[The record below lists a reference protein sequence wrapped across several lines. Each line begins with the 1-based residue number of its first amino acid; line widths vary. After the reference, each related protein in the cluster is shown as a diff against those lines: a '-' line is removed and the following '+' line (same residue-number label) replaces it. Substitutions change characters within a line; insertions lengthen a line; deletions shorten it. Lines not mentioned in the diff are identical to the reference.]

1 MNRRQFM
8 AVTGTSWLL
17 GSRFAVS
24 QEVEKIIAGKDSA
37 LKIVSTDPLVLETP
51 DPLLAAQRITPIKS
65 LFVRNH
71 HGAKTFSTMKTRP
84 LEGNLEVTGL
94 VRYQKAIP
102 LTKLAKLEQNEVEM
116 VLQCSGNFRFL
127 FSKLSPIKGTP
138 WVKGGVG
145 NVKFKGVPISILFKE
160 LKLEIDPS
168 AKYLTIE
175 GADQPEKEGQA
186 DYEKSVPLEVA
197 IERGILAL
205 ELNGEPLPAVH
216 GGPVRFVI
224 PGYYGCSHVKWATRL
239 RLEASE
245 TANAFQL
252 PDYRTPK
259 KLIKPGEQIEYTF
272 QNSVP
277 NFDMRINAR
286 MLSPSEKGIVRA
298 NEPILC
304 KGITWND
311 GAAKIDSVD
320 VSIDRGK
327 TWTAAELEKETS
339 PYAFREWSLKIT
351 FPKGEHQVWIKAT
364 DALGR
369 SQPLDGG
376 IFWNPG
382 GYTWNGID
390 QVNIT
395 AT

>member
-8 AVTGTSWLL
+8 AVTGSGLLL
-17 GSRFAVS
+17 GSRSWS
-24 QEVEKIIAGKDSA
+24 QEVEKLIAGKDKS

-51 DPLLAAQRITPIKS
+51 DNLLAASRVTPTSS

-71 HGAKTFSTMKTRP
+71 HGAKTFSTIKGRP
-84 LEGNLEVTGL
+84 LEGNIEVTGL
-94 VRYQKAIP
+94 VRYQKAYP
-102 LTKLAKLEQNEVEM
+102 LTKLAKLEQTEVEM

-138 WVKGGVG
+138 WIKGGLG
-145 NVKFKGVPISILFKE
+145 NVKFKGVPISTLFKE

-168 AKYLTIE
+168 AKYLTVE

-186 DYEKSVPLEVA
+186 DYEKSVPLDVA
-197 IERGILAL
+197 LDRGFLAL
-205 ELNGEPLPAVH
+205 ELNGEPLPGVH

-224 PGYYGCSHVKWATRL
+224 PGYYGCSHIKWATRL

-259 KLIKPGEQIEYTF
+259 KLIKPGEEIEYTL

-286 MLSPSEKGIVRA
+286 LLSPSEKGIVKA
-298 NEPILC
+298 GEETVC
-304 KGITWND
+304 KGVAWND
-311 GAAKIDSVD
+311 GAATIDSVD
-320 VSIDRGK
+320 LSIDKGK
-327 TWTAAELEKETS
+327 TWIGAELAKSVS
-339 PYAFREWSLKIT
+339 PYAFREWSVKLK
-351 FPKGEHQVWIKAT
+351 FPKGDHEVWVRAT
-364 DALGR
+364 DAFGR
-369 SQPLDGG
+369 SQPIEGG

-382 GYTWNGID
+382 GYAWNGID
-390 QVNIT
+390 KVT
-395 AT
+395 LSAM